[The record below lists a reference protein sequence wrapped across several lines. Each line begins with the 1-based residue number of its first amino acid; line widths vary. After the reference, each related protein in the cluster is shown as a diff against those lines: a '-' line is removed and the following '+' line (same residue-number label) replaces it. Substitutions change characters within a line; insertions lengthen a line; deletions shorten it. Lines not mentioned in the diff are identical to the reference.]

1 MMTTKG
7 HVCLVT
13 GASRGI
19 GAAVAEKLLA
29 DGFCVVGHYNRSEG
43 ALPALYKKYQ
53 NTLLLARANLEID
66 SDLETLWGAAL
77 SWKGRVHGLVNNA
90 AVISSLRPETPLSEW
105 RKEWRRTM
113 RVNLDAAADLCRLAL
128 LHFLEAGGGTFV
140 NVSSRA
146 AFRGDLPD
154 SMHYAA
160 SKGGLVALT
169 RSLAKNYARQN
180 VLAYTIAPGWVATE
194 RVLPKLS
201 AKGNE
206 FMLNEVPM
214 GRPAPPEEVAN
225 VIAFLLSGAARHAT
239 GGTFDINGASYFH

>member
-1 MMTTKG
+1 MTAALDR
-7 HVCLVT
+7 VCLVT
-13 GASRGI
+13 GSSRGI

-43 ALPALYKKYQ
+43 ALQALRKQ
-53 NTLLLARANLEID
+53 HPHTLLVVQANLESD
-66 SDLETLWGAAL
+66 EDLEKLWSAAL
-77 SWKGRVHGLVNNA
+77 SWKGRVQALVNNA
-90 AVISSLRPETPLSEW
+90 AVISSLRPETSLSEW
-105 RKEWRRTM
+105 RQEWRRTM

-140 NVSSRA
+140 NVASRA

-154 SMHYAA
+154 AMHYAA

-169 RSLAKNYARQN
+169 RSLAKNYARHK
-180 VLAYTIAPGWVATE
+180 VYAYTIAPGWVATE

-214 GRPAPPEEVAN
+214 GQPAPAQEVAN
-225 VIAFLLSGAARHAT
+225 VIAFLLSGAALHAT